1 VTATTAPPR
10 PRTSV
15 GTGGLLI
22 AAAVVGVL
30 LFGLMVVALRG
41 PTMVDRLVVENRSI
55 APVTVRVSGADSSS
69 VLPLGTVGGAS
80 RIRFEEVLDQGDDW
94 TFWLRVGS
102 DEITPIHRTRERLER
117 DGWRVEI
124 PRDATSRLTP
134 DRG

>member
-1 VTATTAPPR
+1 MTATTAPPR
-10 PRTSV
+10 QSTSAR
-15 GTGGLLI
+15 TGGLLVLGAI
-22 AAAVVGVL
+22 AAALV
-30 LFGLMVVALRG
+30 FGLMVVALRG
-41 PTMVDRLVVENRSI
+41 PEMVDRVVIDNRST
-55 APVTVRVSGADSSS
+55 APVTVRVSGSDSSS

-80 RIRFEEVLDQGDDW
+80 RVAFEEVLDQGDDW

-124 PRDATSRLTP
+124 PRDATARLTA

>member
-1 VTATTAPPR
+1 MTATTAPPR
-10 PRTSV
+10 PRTSAR
-15 GTGGLLI
+15 TGGLLVVAAI
-22 AAAVVGVL
+22 AAALV
-30 LFGLMVVALRG
+30 FGLMVLALRG
-41 PTMVDRLVVENRSI
+41 PSMVDRVVIDNRSA
-55 APVTVRVSGADSSS
+55 APVTVRVSGSDSSS
-69 VLPLGTVGGAS
+69 VLPLGTIGGAS
-80 RIRFEEVLDQGDDW
+80 RLRFEEVLDQGDDW